1 MSTRIGSALLL
12 AFALLLGACTSKP
25 VLEVR
30 QTDVPASLNQ
40 SQVEQAILT
49 GLQQRRWSVIE
60 RKPGLISAS
69 IVQRQQHRAVIEI
82 RYDARSY
89 SISHRSSEGLDYRNG
104 KIHRTYNNWVTYLDR
119 SIQQALHARA
129 PHEPLR

>member
-1 MSTRIGSALLL
+1 MSQRFASVLLL
-12 AFALLLGACTSKP
+12 AFTLALGACTSKP

-30 QTDVPASLNQ
+30 QTDVPPALTQ
-40 SQVEQAILT
+40 QQVEQAILT
-49 GLQQRRWSVIE
+49 GLQQRRWNVVE
-60 RKPGLISAS
+60 RQPGSITAS
-69 IVQRQQHRAVIEI
+69 IVQRRTLRAVIDI

-119 SIQQALHARA
+119 AIQRALHSGAMR
-129 PHEPLR
+129 